1 MRKITLV
8 FILLLSVVFLGAGSR
23 FVARIDHPS
32 LNDLTRF
39 QNSDADIAAYHPGLY
54 LDLVLSS
61 EEYRDLLKDYPQ
73 LRITQTEE
81 QLKQNL
87 QSQRD
92 IPGYRSYNQV
102 ITELQQK
109 RGYKP
114 V

>member
-1 MRKITLV
+1 
-8 FILLLSVVFLGAGSR
+8 
-23 FVARIDHPS
+23 
-32 LNDLTRF
+32 
-39 QNSDADIAAYHPGLY
+39 LY